1 VTHAGA
7 ALRILALTGLM
18 AALPLPASAEWHLT
32 PLVGFTFKGGT
43 SIVDVEAAAAERQWF
58 WGGNVTLIGAG
69 PVGVESVFVY
79 VPGFFESDGNGVG
92 APPPGQGPVGSRTL
106 AWMGNVV
113 LATPRAWN
121 EYGLRPF
128 VSGGLGVLNAT
139 IDQQPESPLLPVRET
154 LVAFNLGGGAT
165 GFFTDRVGV
174 RFDLRYFANLPR
186 DEELSDDPVSFGT
199 VRLRYWTASIGVV
212 FRR

>member
-43 SIVDVEAAAAERQWF
+43 SIVDTEAAAAERHWLL
-58 WGGNVTLIGAG
+58 GGSVTLIGEG
-69 PVGVESVFVY
+69 PIGVESVFLY
-79 VPGFFESDGNGVG
+79 VPGFFERDEADVP
-92 APPPGQGPVGSRTL
+92 AATGPVASRSL

-113 LATPRAWN
+113 LATPRSFN

-128 VSGGLGVLNAT
+128 LSGGLGVLNAKVDYT
-139 IDQQPESPLLPVRET
+139 LAFPLPVHEN
-154 LVAFNLGGGAT
+154 LVAFNVGGGAT

-174 RFDLRYFANLPR
+174 RFDVRYFRSLA
-186 DEELSDDPVSFGT
+186 DEELSDLPISIGT

-212 FRR
+212 FRP

>member
-43 SIVDVEAAAAERQWF
+43 SIVDTEAAAAERHWLL
-58 WGGNVTLIGAG
+58 GGSVTLIGAG
-69 PVGVESVFVY
+69 PVGIESMFLY
-79 VPGFFESDGNGVG
+79 VPGFFQRDEADVPAGT
-92 APPPGQGPVGSRTL
+92 GPVGSRSL
-106 AWMGNVV
+106 AWMGNIV
-113 LATPRAWN
+113 LATPRSFN

-128 VSGGLGVLNAT
+128 VSGGLGVLNAKV
-139 IDQQPESPLLPVRET
+139 DYSLAFPLPVREN
-154 LVAFNLGGGAT
+154 LLAFNVGGGAT

-174 RFDLRYFANLPR
+174 RFEVRYFRSLRN
-186 DEELSDDPVSFGT
+186 EELSDLPPAFGS
-199 VRLRYWTASIGVV
+199 VRLRYWTTAIGVV
-212 FRR
+212 IRR